1 MGEMADWINQDDPE
15 EDRDQYAA
23 WLEEKCGPFR
33 ITKIDNTKCR
43 YHGCD
48 NHKGQV
54 EFYSE
59 DVCARCHAE
68 DIKYAAWLGEKLE
81 RIKGENMTDKCIVHG
96 CINRKDQ
103 GEFTG
108 DICEPCYNSITTGK
122 VGPTTSFLKRLVK
135 GDLTADKYKGLVVTL
150 DKDYRFEDVDSIVT
164 AIKMLKGVLEVV
176 PSVASVD
183 DCIIRE
189 RVAKEI
195 EKKLLKVLHPT
206 RGEQLLEED

>member
-23 WLEEKCGPFR
+23 WLEEKLGPFR

-81 RIKGENMTDKCIVHG
+81 RIKEENMT
-96 CINRKDQ
+96 
-103 GEFTG
+103 
-108 DICEPCYNSITTGK
+108 
-122 VGPTTSFLKRLVK
+122 
-135 GDLTADKYKGLVVTL
+135 DKYKGLVVTL
-150 DKDYRFEDVDSIVT
+150 DKDYRDDDAESIIT
-164 AIKMLKGVLEVV
+164 AIKMIKGVLEVV
-176 PSVASVD
+176 PAVANHAD

-189 RVAKEI
+189 RVAKEL
-195 EKKLLKVLHPT
+195 EKKLFKGLHPT
-206 RGEQLLEED
+206 RGEQLEQEED